1 MAFDSASAAETAS
14 TAGAGV
20 TPPVVGLKQ
29 KQNNALIGDLSKEF
43 GCCSGYS

>member
-1 MAFDSASAAETAS
+1 MAFDSASA
-14 TAGAGV
+14 AGAGV

-29 KQNNALIGDLSKEF
+29 KQNKALIGDLSKEF